1 MRKVIYGGANTL
13 DNYIATKDDSVD
25 WILHSKE
32 ANDML
37 ADYWKAMDTIIMGRR
52 TYEIAMKQG
61 HAGGGDKYKTY
72 ICSRTLK
79 EVKGKN
85 TELVQDVV
93 ELVKRLKTEPGKDI
107 WIMGG
112 SMVAK
117 SLFEEGLIDE
127 VGVNI
132 HPLLL
137 GSGIPLF
144 AEMSRKINLELARC
158 QQLKNGCVIL
168 TYNVLH

>member
-13 DNYIATKDDSVD
+13 DNYIATKDDSAD

-37 ADYWKAMDTIIMGRR
+37 RDYWKAMDTIIMGRR
-52 TYEIAMKQG
+52 TYEIALKG
-61 HAGGGDKYKTY
+61 GAVGGDSNIKTY

-93 ELVKRLKTEPGKDI
+93 DLVKRLKSEPGKDI

-144 AEMSRKINLELARC
+144 AEMNRQINLELLRC

-168 TYNVLH
+168 TYNVIH